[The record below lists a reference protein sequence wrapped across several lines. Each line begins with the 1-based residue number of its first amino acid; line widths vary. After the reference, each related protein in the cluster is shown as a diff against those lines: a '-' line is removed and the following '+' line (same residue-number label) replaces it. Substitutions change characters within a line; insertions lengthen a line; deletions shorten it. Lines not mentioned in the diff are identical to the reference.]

1 MCLSWQNFCRDKIMF
16 VATSILLCFG
26 TTITRLSWQKLYLW
40 QLPPMVLHRHHHTTT
55 LHDDDW
61 QEAHVRVCMISRCPL
76 TQCWTKIKVTAWA
89 TAAFRQANNC
99 AWPAGVPSLNA
110 GLKTRCHCLGNCC
123 IQKGKCQCITS
134 RCPITKCWTSK
145 NEKKRVSVQATGAFQ
160 GEQHES
166 GKRHPHCC
174 GLNSNA
180 RSTHDRSQ
188 KWPSLQ
194 ALPVDGRAPHCSME
208 SPWPELLH
216 TNLWRLSKWLFTLYL
231 RINTAMQNYLPFIDL
246 NKKK

>member
-1 MCLSWQNFCRDKIMF
+1 METITYKQCIHQPFHYHWLELLQVSLKDLFCHDKHAFVSWQNFCRDKIMF
-16 VATSILLCFG
+16 VATSILLCFV

-40 QLPPMVLHRHHHTTT
+40 QLPPMVFHRHHHTTT

-61 QEAHVRVCMISRCPL
+61 QEAHVRVCVISRCPL

-134 RCPITKCWTSK
+134 RCPITKCWTS
-145 NEKKRVSVQATGAFQ
+145 
-160 GEQHES
+160 
-166 GKRHPHCC
+166 
-174 GLNSNA
+174 
-180 RSTHDRSQ
+180 
-188 KWPSLQ
+188 
-194 ALPVDGRAPHCSME
+194 
-208 SPWPELLH
+208 
-216 TNLWRLSKWLFTLYL
+216 
-231 RINTAMQNYLPFIDL
+231 
-246 NKKK
+246 